1 MKWIL
6 FLLMLSVSS
15 ILILGSCSKEK
26 SEKPQ
31 TEVANDTSNAIYI
44 SADMLTYSQDV
55 MCGMDLHNHTIA
67 DTAIY
72 EGQLYGFCSD
82 YCKSKFK
89 EDPKAALAK
98 FESEGGK

>member
-1 MKWIL
+1 VKWIL
-6 FLLMLSVSS
+6 FLLMLSVSG
-15 ILILGSCSKEK
+15 ILMIGSCSKEK
-26 SEKPQ
+26 SERQQ
-31 TEVANDTSNAIYI
+31 TEVTNDTSNAMYI

-98 FESEGGK
+98 YENEKEK

>member
-1 MKWIL
+1 MAIFWHT
-6 FLLMLSVSS
+6 VS
-15 ILILGSCSKEK
+15 
-26 SEKPQ
+26 
-31 TEVANDTSNAIYI
+31 
-44 SADMLTYSQDV
+44 
-55 MCGMDLHNHTIA
+55 